1 MDSSKEVG
9 HVESQVGRRR
19 RVAVQVIGDRRVTNP
34 RIRLSHLR
42 NAEGNVVETLRLSLE
57 VCGCGYSLA
66 RPGVGYAGPSGW
78 YCKRCGQLHTRDGTK
93 AGDGRVDEACLKPDP
108 SLAREFDKRTRVSG
122 DWSTPEDLEAG
133 QSTDERR

>member
-1 MDSSKEVG
+1 MER
-9 HVESQVGRRR
+9 QVGRRR

-42 NAEGNVVETLRLSLE
+42 DAEGNVVETLRLSLE

-66 RPGVGYAGPSGW
+66 RPGVGYAGPAGW

-93 AGDGRVDEACLKPDP
+93 AGGGRVDEACLKPDA
-108 SLAREFDKRTRVSG
+108 SLAREFDKRTRVSA
-122 DWSTPEDLEAG
+122 DWSTPEDLEALH
-133 QSTDERR
+133 STDARR